1 MTETTI
7 RDNIELLRTQMV
19 RVAEEQ
25 GSLTHPDVL
34 AISERLDVLIC
45 EAQAER
51 FHSYRTN
58 MKKRTMVRPLWASF
72 YRYKSR
78 IERLARMYM

>member
-1 MTETTI
+1 MTKTTI
-7 RDNIELLRTQMV
+7 REKIELLRTQMM

-45 EAQAER
+45 EVQSAR
-51 FHSYRTN
+51 FHLYRTKATN
-58 MKKRTMVRPLWASF
+58 RATVRPLWASF
-72 YRYKSR
+72 YRYKAR
-78 IERLARMYM
+78 IERLARSYI